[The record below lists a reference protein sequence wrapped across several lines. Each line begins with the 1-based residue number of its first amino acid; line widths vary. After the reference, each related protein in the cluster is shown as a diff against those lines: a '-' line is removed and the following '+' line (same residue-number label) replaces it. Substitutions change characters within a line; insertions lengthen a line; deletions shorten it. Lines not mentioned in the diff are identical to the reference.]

1 MNHFSKN
8 WLTKTNRH
16 QGDFYTRRLLDKKQS
31 TQKSLLQKKL
41 YTRGNSNQ
49 QTLAPE
55 TFYNKQ
61 LFFCR
66 LLITLQY
73 VFFAWAVGILYIQWT
88 EEYKFLIFPSQA
100 HSGRRIC
107 EIFCAFWEII

>member
-8 WLTKTNRH
+8 WLTKTNGH
-16 QGDFYTRRLLDKKQS
+16 QGDFYTRKLLD
-31 TQKSLLQKKL
+31 
-41 YTRGNSNQ
+41 NSNQ
-49 QTLAPE
+49 RTLAPETFYTRRFLEQNASTLE

-73 VFFAWAVGILYIQWT
+73 LFFARAVGILYLGLRST
-88 EEYKFLIFPSQA
+88 NF
-100 HSGRRIC
+100 
-107 EIFCAFWEII
+107 